1 MMPLSFFPFPF
12 LPGCPS
18 KHHMFS
24 SAGRWALRITLCFM
38 VLCKFCSITELLT
51 VTSLLL
57 FDSKGTG
64 ALYLEHSF
72 GSNHLK
78 GLWIPTEGMNP
89 HGGNGSP
96 LWEWAHLWHH
106 TWCCEHTG
114 DITVVVTIIRSL
126 SPIPLANLY
135 GELCR
140 SSLPS
145 VRCRGVAEHC
155 SPPFPPQPP
164 CSRLP
169 PSLSPAATEYLSTPM
184 VPQSMFICFK
194 RYGRISAVSTQRV
207 ELF

>member
-1 MMPLSFFPFPF
+1 
-12 LPGCPS
+12 
-18 KHHMFS
+18 
-24 SAGRWALRITLCFM
+24 M

-51 VTSLLL
+51 VTSSLL

-72 GSNHLK
+72 GNNHLN
-78 GLWIPTEGMNP
+78 GLWIPTLGMDP
-89 HGGNGSP
+89 HSGHE
-96 LWEWAHLWHH
+96 L
-106 TWCCEHTG
+106 T
-114 DITVVVTIIRSL
+114 
-126 SPIPLANLY
+126 Y
-135 GELCR
+135 ELCR

-184 VPQSMFICFK
+184 VPQSMFISFK